1 MTGDECP
8 CGICEVESCD
18 LCVAPVAFVDDE
30 GEAWCLA
37 CFARYQDARD
47 EAVWLRQWEASQ

>member
-1 MTGDECP
+1 MTGDECE
-8 CGICEVESCD
+8 CGICEIEQCD
-18 LCVAPVAFVDDE
+18 ICAAPVAFVDDE

-37 CFARYQDARD
+37 CFARYQETRN

>member
-1 MTGDECP
+1 MET
-8 CGICEVESCD
+8 CD
-18 LCVAPVAFVDDE
+18 LCAAPVAFVDDE

-37 CFARYQDARD
+37 CFARYQDARN

>member
-1 MTGDECP
+1 MTGDTCD
-8 CGICEVESCD
+8 CGICAVDVCD
-18 LCVAPVAFVDDE
+18 LCGEPVAFVDDE